1 MKKPGIEIIKDTFIS
16 LLIVVCIAIVL
27 SIVFYDDISLGKV
40 IPEAENYVLTDEMQ
54 KELED
59 SELEDAQE
67 VIVNYYIDAS
77 DLKKYEK
84 TNEYDK
90 GKSNPF
96 GVAEISDGTD
106 NTVDGENSS
115 SSSNDSNTGSGN
127 FYEDEGIK

>member
-1 MKKPGIEIIKDTFIS
+1 
-16 LLIVVCIAIVL
+16 
-27 SIVFYDDISLGKV
+27 
-40 IPEAENYVLTDEMQ
+40 MQ

-67 VIVNYYIDAS
+67 VIVNYYIDAA

-96 GVAEISDGTD
+96 AEAEISNSNENTTD
-106 NTVDGENSS
+106 ENNSS
-115 SSSNDSNTGSGN
+115 STGNNDNESSN